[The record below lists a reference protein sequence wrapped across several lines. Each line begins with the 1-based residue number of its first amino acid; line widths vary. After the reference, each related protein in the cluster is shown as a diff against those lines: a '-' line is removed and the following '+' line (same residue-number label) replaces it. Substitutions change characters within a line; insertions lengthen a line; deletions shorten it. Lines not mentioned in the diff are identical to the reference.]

1 MVVQEVLQRRQNP
14 WRWGAQ
20 WLAIGS
26 WQQPN
31 ERIIKVDSLT
41 TTWEVTQ
48 ELNVDHSVVIWHL
61 KQIGKVKKL
70 DKWVPCELTANQ
82 KSHHFEV
89 SSSLFLCN
97 NNKPLLNWILT
108 CDKKWILY
116 NNQRWPAQWLNQE
129 EAPKHFQKPNLHQKQ
144 VMVTV
149 WWSVCAGLIHYSFL
163 NSSKTITSEKYAQQI
178 NEMHG
183 KL

>member
-26 WQQPN
+26 LQQPN

-61 KQIGKVKKL
+61 NKL
-70 DKWVPCELTANQ
+70 ERWKSLISGCLVSWPANQ

-89 SSSLFLCN
+89 SIFSFSMQQQQTTSRLDF
-97 NNKPLLNWILT
+97 
-108 CDKKWILY
+108 DMRQKWILY
-116 NNQRWPAQWLNQE
+116 NNQRWPAQWLDQE

-149 WWSVCAGLIHYSFL
+149 WWSVCASLIHYSFL

>member
-1 MVVQEVLQRRQNP
+1 M
-14 WRWGAQ
+14 Q

-26 WQQPN
+26 WQQPF
-31 ERIIKVDSLT
+31 ERIIEADPHT
-41 TTWEVTQ
+41 TTQEVTQ
-48 ELNVDHSVVIWHL
+48 ELRVNHSMVSWHL

-70 DKWVPCELTANQ
+70 DKWVPHELTANQ
-82 KSHHFEV
+82 NNCHFEV
-89 SSSLFLCN
+89 LSSHSVQQQQTTSRLDF
-97 NNKPLLNWILT
+97 
-108 CDKKWILY
+108 DMRQKWILY
-116 NNQRWPAQWLNQE
+116 NNQRWPAQWLDQE

-149 WWSVCAGLIHYSFL
+149 WWSVCASLIHYSFL